1 MLFGRHK
8 RSFQM
13 KREISKSEGD
23 LIEANGPSQRKS
35 KGVFNWLSNFFTRK
49 HRDDADQAASRS
61 KTPDSLGGDVDEQQ
75 PSKSVRDSKQKL
87 VRRKNSSEN
96 MRRSKESLIDQPN
109 LTPPIEDRLSPEKSK
124 SGSLESQLDKS
135 TASEPEL
142 GRELANTTATANTT
156 TTTTTNTVKSSP
168 LKMNMMMPSDLHSE
182 LSRKL
187 SKTRP
192 STEQQQQTISS
203 SSLKSDPKPQVA
215 PKPNQPGKLDAS
227 KTDKIKIEMRLPGM
241 IPPGGKM
248 ALPGLHESAKLRSKS
263 VGATEDAKKEP
274 TVLDTSHEQHKIQL
288 RPKNKKRAPTKEH
301 RRSKALSAFPN
312 ELDVIDCMDIQPR
325 KAAN

>member
-1 MLFGRHK
+1 
-8 RSFQM
+8 M

-49 HRDDADQAASRS
+49 RDDEQPTKEKVNDEPIVLEEEQTS
-61 KTPDSLGGDVDEQQ
+61 K
-75 PSKSVRDSKQKL
+75 DSKKKL
-87 VRRKNSSEN
+87 MQRKNSSEI
-96 MRRSKESLIDQPN
+96 MRRSRESLIDQTPPSV
-109 LTPPIEDRLSPEKSK
+109 LTPPIEERLNPNKSK

-135 TASEPEL
+135 ITSEPEVE
-142 GRELANTTATANTT
+142 RAANQP
-156 TTTTTNTVKSSP
+156 VKSSP
-168 LKMNMMMPSDLHSE
+168 LKVNMMMPSDLHSE
-182 LSRKL
+182 LSKKL
-187 SKTRP
+187 SKTR
-192 STEQQQQTISS
+192 SNTEQVISS
-203 SSLKSDPKPQVA
+203 SSLKSEEQVKPQPVA
-215 PKPNQPGKLDAS
+215 AMRQPVGKLDSS

-241 IPPGGKM
+241 VPPGGKM

-263 VGATEDAKKEP
+263 LGANDGGKKEP
-274 TVLDTSHEQHKIQL
+274 VVLDTSHEQHKIQL

-325 KAAN
+325 KTAN